1 MRENIPNMA
10 SADDNTGIQS
20 LPAPVP
26 PRGNDGQMYRN
37 GLLLVIAGQNWP
49 PAAAETNKHRHGA
62 STMHRA
68 ITIVA
73 NK

>member
-1 MRENIPNMA
+1 MA

-20 LPAPVP
+20 LPAPVL
-26 PRGNDGQMYRN
+26 PRGNDGQMYWN

-49 PAAAETNKHRHGA
+49 PAAAATNKHRHGA
-62 STMHRA
+62 LTMHFA
-68 ITIVA
+68 ITQVA